1 VYMSDVMTTN
11 VYTISSNT
19 SLAEARRVME
29 AHHVRRIPV
38 VDRGTLVGI
47 VTRDQLD
54 RVGPSQISS
63 FNIHDLTRILNK
75 VTVKDVMTKNPVTV
89 SPDATVEEAVTLAQ
103 EKKIGALLV
112 VDNGRLVGI
121 ATTNDFFYKILNPI
135 LGIGKPGSRLI
146 VKNCGGTKHIEQIIA
161 TINRMGLEVETMF
174 MLPFPERDQHNF
186 VVHLSSE
193 DPSRLVEEL
202 RNMGCEVER
211 RAR

>member
-1 VYMSDVMTTN
+1 MTTN
-11 VYTISSNT
+11 VYTIPSNT

-54 RVGPSQISS
+54 RVGPSQVSS

-75 VTVKDVMTKNPVTV
+75 VTIKDVMTKNPITV

-193 DPSRLVEEL
+193 DPSALIQEL
-202 RNMGCEVER
+202 RKIGCEVER

>member
-1 VYMSDVMTTN
+1 MYMSDVMTTN
-11 VYTISSNT
+11 VFTISSNT

-29 AHHVRRIPV
+29 AHHLRRLPV
-38 VDRGTLVGI
+38 VDRGVLMGI

-54 RVGPSQISS
+54 RVGPSQVSS

-75 VTVKDVMTKNPVTV
+75 VTVKDVMTKNPITV
-89 SPDATVEEAVTLAQ
+89 SPDATVEEGVTLAQ

-146 VKNCGGTKHIEQIIA
+146 VKNCGGTKQMEQIIGI
-161 TINRMGLEVETMF
+161 INRLGLEVETMF
-174 MLPFPERDQHNF
+174 MLPVPEREQHNF
-186 VVHLSSE
+186 VVHLTSE
-193 DPSRLVEEL
+193 DPASLMAEL
-202 RNMGCEVER
+202 RKMGCEVER

>member
-1 VYMSDVMTTN
+1 MYMSDVMTTN
-11 VYTISSNT
+11 VFTISSNT

-29 AHHVRRIPV
+29 AHHLRRLPV
-38 VDRGTLVGI
+38 VDRGVLMGI

-54 RVGPSQISS
+54 RVGPSQVSS

-75 VTVKDVMTKNPVTV
+75 VTVKDVMTKNPITV
-89 SPDATVEEAVTLAQ
+89 SPDATVEEGVTLAQ

-146 VKNCGGTKHIEQIIA
+146 VKNCGGTKHIEKIIA
-161 TINRMGLEVETMF
+161 TINRLGLEVETMF
-174 MLPFPERDQHNF
+174 MLPVPERDQHNF
-186 VVHLSSE
+186 VIHLTSE
-193 DPSRLVEEL
+193 DPVLLMEEL
-202 RNMGCEVER
+202 RKIGCEVER

>member
-1 VYMSDVMTTN
+1 MYMSDVMTTN
-11 VYTISSNT
+11 VFTISSNT

-29 AHHVRRIPV
+29 VHHLRRLPV
-38 VDRGTLVGI
+38 VDRGALMGI

-54 RVGPSQISS
+54 RVGPSQVSS
-63 FNIHDLTRILNK
+63 LNIHDLTRILNK
-75 VTVKDVMTKNPVTV
+75 VAVKDVMTKNPITV
-89 SPDATVEEAVTLAQ
+89 SPDATVEEGVTLAQ

-146 VKNCGGTKHIEQIIA
+146 VKNCGGTKQIEYIISI
-161 TINRMGLEVETMF
+161 INRLGLEVETMF
-174 MLPFPERDQHNF
+174 MLPIPERDQNNF
-186 VVHLSSE
+186 VVHITSE
-193 DPSRLVEEL
+193 DPSSLIAEL
-202 RNMGCEVER
+202 RTMGCEVER

>member
-1 VYMSDVMTTN
+1 MYMSDVMTTN
-11 VYTISSNT
+11 VVTIPSNT
-19 SLAEARRVME
+19 SLAEARRVMD
-29 AHHVRRIPV
+29 AHRVRRLPV
-38 VDRGTLVGI
+38 VDRGVLVGI

-54 RVGPSQISS
+54 RVGPSQIPSL
-63 FNIHDLTRILNK
+63 NIHDLTRILNK
-75 VTVKDVMTKNPVTV
+75 VTVKDVMTKSLVTV

-103 EKKIGALLV
+103 EKKVGALLV

-146 VKNCGGTKHIEQIIA
+146 VKNCGGTKQIEQIIGI
-161 TINRMGLEVETMF
+161 INRLGLEVETMF

-186 VVHLSSE
+186 VVHLTSE
-193 DPSRLVEEL
+193 DPSALIAEL
-202 RNMGCEVER
+202 RKMGCEVER

>member
-1 VYMSDVMTTN
+1 MYMSDVMSTN
-11 VYTISSNT
+11 VVTIPSNT
-19 SLAEARRVME
+19 SLADARRVME
-29 AHHVRRIPV
+29 AHHVRRVPV
-38 VDRGTLVGI
+38 VDRGILVGI

-63 FNIHDLTRILNK
+63 FNIHDLTRLLNK
-75 VTVKDVMTKNPVTV
+75 VTVKDVMTKNPITV

-112 VDNGRLVGI
+112 VDNGRLMGI

-146 VKNCGGTKHIEQIIA
+146 VKNCGGTKQIEQIIA
-161 TINRMGLEVETMF
+161 SINRLGLDVETMF

-186 VVHLSSE
+186 VIHLSTE
-193 DPSRLVEEL
+193 DPSALIQEL
-202 RNMGCEVER
+202 SKMGCEVER

>member
-1 VYMSDVMTTN
+1 MYLSDVMTTN

-19 SLAEARRVME
+19 SLAEARRVMD

-38 VDRGTLVGI
+38 VDRGVLVGI

-63 FNIHDLTRILNK
+63 FNIHDLTRVLNK
-75 VTVKDVMTKNPVTV
+75 VTIKDVMTKNPVTV

-135 LGIGKPGSRLI
+135 LGIGRPGSRLI

-193 DPSRLVEEL
+193 DPTKLVEEL
-202 RNMGCEVER
+202 RKIGCEVER

>member
-1 VYMSDVMTTN
+1 MYMSDVMTTN
-11 VYTISSNT
+11 VFTIPSNT

-29 AHHVRRIPV
+29 AHHLRRLPV
-38 VDRGTLVGI
+38 VDRGILVGI

-54 RVGPSQISS
+54 RVGPSQVSS
-63 FNIHDLTRILNK
+63 FNIHDLTRLLNK
-75 VTVKDVMTKNPVTV
+75 VTVKDVMTKNPITV
-89 SPDATVEEAVTLAQ
+89 SPDATVEEGVTLAQ

-146 VKNCGGTKHIEQIIA
+146 VKNCGGTKHIEKIIA
-161 TINRMGLEVETMF
+161 TINRLGLEVETMF
-174 MLPFPERDQHNF
+174 MLPVPERDQHNF
-186 VVHLSSE
+186 VIHLTSE
-193 DPSRLVEEL
+193 DPVLLMEEL
-202 RNMGCEVER
+202 RKIGCEVER

>member
-1 VYMSDVMTTN
+1 MYMSDVMTTN
-11 VYTISSNT
+11 VITIPSNT

-38 VDRGTLVGI
+38 VDRGMLAGI

-54 RVGPSQISS
+54 RIGPSQISS
-63 FNIHDLTRILNK
+63 FNIHDLTRLLNK
-75 VTVKDVMTKNPVTV
+75 VTVKDVMTKNPITV
-89 SPDATVEEAVTLAQ
+89 SPDATVEEGVTLAQ

-112 VDNGRLVGI
+112 VDNGRLMGI

-146 VKNCGGTKHIEQIIA
+146 VKNCGGTKQIEKIIA
-161 TINRMGLEVETMF
+161 TINRLGLEVETMF
-174 MLPFPERDQHNF
+174 MLPVPERDQHNF
-186 VVHLSSE
+186 VIHLTSE
-193 DPSRLVEEL
+193 DPILLMEEL
-202 RNMGCEVER
+202 RKIGCEVER

>member
-1 VYMSDVMTTN
+1 MYMSDVMTTN
-11 VYTISSNT
+11 VVTIPSNT
-19 SLAEARRVME
+19 SLAEAKRVME
-29 AHHVRRIPV
+29 AHRVRRIPV
-38 VDRGTLVGI
+38 VDRGMLVGI

-75 VTVKDVMTKNPVTV
+75 VTVKDVMTKSLVTV

-103 EKKIGALLV
+103 EKKVGALLV
-112 VDNGRLVGI
+112 VDDGRLVGI

-146 VKNCGGTKHIEQIIA
+146 VKNCGGTKQIEQIISI
-161 TINRMGLEVETMF
+161 INRLGLEVETMF

-186 VVHLSSE
+186 VIHLTSE
-193 DPSRLVEEL
+193 DPSALIQEL
-202 RNMGCEVER
+202 RKMGCEVER

>member
-1 VYMSDVMTTN
+1 MYMSDVMTTN
-11 VYTISSNT
+11 VITIPSNT

-38 VDRGTLVGI
+38 VDRGLLVGI

-54 RVGPSQISS
+54 RVGPSQVSS

-75 VTVKDVMTKNPVTV
+75 VTVRDVMTKNPVTV
-89 SPDATVEEAVTLAQ
+89 SPDATVEEGVTMAQ

-112 VDNGRLVGI
+112 VDDSRLVGI

-146 VKNCGGTKHIEQIIA
+146 VKNCGGTKQIEQIIG
-161 TINRMGLEVETMF
+161 TINRLGLEVETMF

-186 VVHLSSE
+186 VLHLTSE
-193 DPSRLVEEL
+193 DPTQLMEEL
-202 RNMGCEVER
+202 RKMGCEVER

>member
-1 VYMSDVMTTN
+1 MYMSDVMTTN
-11 VYTISSNT
+11 VVTIPSNT

-29 AHHVRRIPV
+29 AHHVRRVPV
-38 VDRGTLVGI
+38 VDRGILVGI

-75 VTVKDVMTKNPVTV
+75 VTVKDVMTKSLVTV

-103 EKKIGALLV
+103 EKKVGALLV
-112 VDNGRLVGI
+112 VDNGRLMGI

-146 VKNCGGTKHIEQIIA
+146 VKNCGGTKQIEQIIA
-161 TINRMGLEVETMF
+161 IINRLGLEVETMF

-186 VVHLSSE
+186 VVHLSTE
-193 DPSRLVEEL
+193 DPSALIQEL
-202 RNMGCEVER
+202 RKMGCEVER

>member
-1 VYMSDVMTTN
+1 MYMSDVMTTN

-19 SLAEARRVME
+19 SLAEARRVMD

-38 VDRGTLVGI
+38 VDRGVLVGI

-63 FNIHDLTRILNK
+63 FNIHDLTRVLNK
-75 VTVKDVMTKNPVTV
+75 VTIKDVMTKNPVTV

-135 LGIGKPGSRLI
+135 LGIGRPGSRLI

-193 DPSRLVEEL
+193 DPSKLIEEL
-202 RNMGCEVER
+202 RKMGCEVER

>member
-1 VYMSDVMTTN
+1 MFMSDVMTTN
-11 VYTISSNT
+11 VFTISSNT

-29 AHHVRRIPV
+29 AHHLRRLPV
-38 VDRGTLVGI
+38 VDRGILMGI

-54 RVGPSQISS
+54 RVGPSQVSS
-63 FNIHDLTRILNK
+63 FNIHDLTRMLNK
-75 VTVKDVMTKNPVTV
+75 VTVKDVMTKNPITV
-89 SPDATVEEAVTLAQ
+89 SPDATVEEGVTLAQ

-146 VKNCGGTKHIEQIIA
+146 VKNCGGTKQIEQIIA
-161 TINRMGLEVETMF
+161 IINRLGLEVETMF
-174 MLPFPERDQHNF
+174 MLPIPERDQNNF
-186 VVHLSSE
+186 VVHLTSE
-193 DPSRLVEEL
+193 DPTQLMAEL
-202 RNMGCEVER
+202 RKMGCEVER

>member
-1 VYMSDVMTTN
+1 MYMSDVMTTN
-11 VYTISSNT
+11 VYTIPSNT

-54 RVGPSQISS
+54 RVGPSQVSS

-75 VTVKDVMTKNPVTV
+75 VTIKDVMTKNPITV

-186 VVHLSSE
+186 VVHLSTE
-193 DPSRLVEEL
+193 DPSALIQEL
-202 RNMGCEVER
+202 RKIGCEVER

>member
-1 VYMSDVMTTN
+1 MYMSDVMTTN
-11 VYTISSNT
+11 VVTIPSNT
-19 SLAEARRVME
+19 SLADARRVME
-29 AHHVRRIPV
+29 AHHVRRVPV
-38 VDRGTLVGI
+38 VDRGLLVGI

-54 RVGPSQISS
+54 RVGPSQVSS
-63 FNIHDLTRILNK
+63 FNIHDLTRLLNK
-75 VTVKDVMTKNPVTV
+75 VTVKDVMTKNPITV

-112 VDNGRLVGI
+112 VDNGRLMGI

-146 VKNCGGTKHIEQIIA
+146 VKNCGGTKQIEQIIGI
-161 TINRMGLEVETMF
+161 INRLGLEVETMF

-186 VVHLSSE
+186 VIHLSTE
-193 DPSRLVEEL
+193 DPSALIQEL
-202 RNMGCEVER
+202 RKLGCEVER

>member
-1 VYMSDVMTTN
+1 MYMSDVMTTN
-11 VYTISSNT
+11 VYTIPSNT

-38 VDRGTLVGI
+38 VDRGILVGI

-75 VTVKDVMTKNPVTV
+75 VTIKDVMTKNPVTV

-135 LGIGKPGSRLI
+135 LGIGRPGSRLI

-186 VVHLSSE
+186 VVHLSTE
-193 DPSRLVEEL
+193 DPSALIQEL
-202 RNMGCEVER
+202 RKIGCEVER